1 MTKKKL
7 GIIINPLAGLGG
19 RVGLKGS
26 DGADIVEKA
35 LALGGKPEAA
45 TRAAYAL
52 ELLTELDELPEI
64 LTFGGDMGENTL
76 RELGIRCT
84 VIGRPATERSTAADT
99 IAAARKMRD
108 EGCDLIL
115 FAGGDGTARN
125 VCEAIGESVPVIGIP
140 AGVKIHSAV
149 YAINP
154 RNAGQAAVSYLRGNI
169 THCKSANVM
178 DIDEDRFRQGFVEAR
193 LYGHMLVPDEPD
205 HIQNSKSGAHP
216 EEEELW
222 GMAAYV
228 ADLMEDGVL
237 YIVGPGSTT
246 RAIMDQLELPD
257 TLLGVDVVKDRQRIA
272 ADVTESQLWEL
283 IQDETQPVKIIV
295 TIIGGQ
301 GNLFGRGNQQLSP
314 RILRRVG
321 KENLIVA
328 ATAGKL
334 NELDGSPLHVDTGDP
349 DLDAEL
355 AGYIRV
361 VVGYEQT
368 SIYKVSN

>member
-216 EEEELW
+216 EEE
-222 GMAAYV
+222 
-228 ADLMEDGVL
+228 
-237 YIVGPGSTT
+237 
-246 RAIMDQLELPD
+246 
-257 TLLGVDVVKDRQRIA
+257 
-272 ADVTESQLWEL
+272 
-283 IQDETQPVKIIV
+283 
-295 TIIGGQ
+295 
-301 GNLFGRGNQQLSP
+301 
-314 RILRRVG
+314 
-321 KENLIVA
+321 
-328 ATAGKL
+328 
-334 NELDGSPLHVDTGDP
+334 
-349 DLDAEL
+349 
-355 AGYIRV
+355 
-361 VVGYEQT
+361 
-368 SIYKVSN
+368 

>member
-1 MTKKKL
+1 
-7 GIIINPLAGLGG
+7 
-19 RVGLKGS
+19 
-26 DGADIVEKA
+26 
-35 LALGGKPEAA
+35 
-45 TRAAYAL
+45 
-52 ELLTELDELPEI
+52 
-64 LTFGGDMGENTL
+64 
-76 RELGIRCT
+76 
-84 VIGRPATERSTAADT
+84 
-99 IAAARKMRD
+99 
-108 EGCDLIL
+108 
-115 FAGGDGTARN
+115 
-125 VCEAIGESVPVIGIP
+125 
-140 AGVKIHSAV
+140 
-149 YAINP
+149 
-154 RNAGQAAVSYLRGNI
+154 
-169 THCKSANVM
+169 
-178 DIDEDRFRQGFVEAR
+178 
-193 LYGHMLVPDEPD
+193 
-205 HIQNSKSGAHP
+205 
-216 EEEELW
+216 
-222 GMAAYV
+222 MAAYV
-228 ADLMEDGVL
+228 ADLMEDGIL

-334 NELDGSPLHVDTGDP
+334 NELDGSPLRVDTGDP